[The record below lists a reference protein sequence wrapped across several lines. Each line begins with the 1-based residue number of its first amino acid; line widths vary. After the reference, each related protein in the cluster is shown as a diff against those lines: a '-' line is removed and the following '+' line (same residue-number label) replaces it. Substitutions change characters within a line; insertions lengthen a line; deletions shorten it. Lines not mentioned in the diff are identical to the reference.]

1 MAPVML
7 SAQMAKAD
15 ATRAKPVR
23 GMPTGFELFRDSFD
37 VLERD
42 GSPLRAATDVG
53 VETGGERTLIIESR
67 TDQGS
72 KLMDLHPMR

>member
-42 GSPLRAATDVG
+42 GSPLRAASDLSDAS
-53 VETGGERTLIIESR
+53 GGKHTFQLCNLSTVKNPER
-67 TDQGS
+67 
-72 KLMDLHPMR
+72 

>member
-53 VETGGERTLIIESR
+53 VETGGKRTAPKGQNLDYAAFLSVPPS
-67 TDQGS
+67 T
-72 KLMDLHPMR
+72 